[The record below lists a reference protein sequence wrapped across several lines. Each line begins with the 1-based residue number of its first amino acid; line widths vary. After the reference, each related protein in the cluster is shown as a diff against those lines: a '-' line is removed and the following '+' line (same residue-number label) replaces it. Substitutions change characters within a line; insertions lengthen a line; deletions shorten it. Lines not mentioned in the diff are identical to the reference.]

1 MLSFLKGR
9 SMAKARVLIPTDE
22 EALRHGV
29 PSLVPD
35 LAIGWFVLP
44 QNGEW
49 RGRRNRRGP

>member
-1 MLSFLKGR
+1 
-9 SMAKARVLIPTDE
+9 MAKARVLIPTDE